1 MQNIHLSAYTSHLNK
16 QKVKVAVLPSFRTSL
31 YRLMFIILFLFAGGL
46 GGAYLHL
53 AYLNWQSHRIAV
65 SEESHLPYKP
75 SPLHYIYK
83 NRTLPA
89 VNQTASVD
97 ENSTPAD
104 ELLAEA
110 TDAADYSAT
119 EDEALEDA
127 PVDESDDNQIMAL
140 EKKSPDIPLQEWL
153 KKAMVEQQQEE
164 KSAK

>member
-1 MQNIHLSAYTSHLNK
+1 MQNIHLSAYTSHINK
-16 QKVKVAVLPSFRTSL
+16 QKVKVAVRRSLRKSL
-31 YRLMFIILFLFAGGL
+31 YCLMFIGLFLFAGGL
-46 GGAYLHL
+46 AGSYLHL

-65 SEESHLPYKP
+65 SEESHLPYKQ

-89 VNQTASVD
+89 VNQMAPVD

-104 ELLAEA
+104 ELSAE
-110 TDAADYSAT
+110 AADYSAT

-127 PVDESDDNQIMAL
+127 HVDESDDNQIMAL